1 MVNMKLFHT
10 PRIAKKIGLFFFLF
24 FTSILYS
31 QNNYYV
37 SSTNGSDSNDGL
49 SESSPFLTINK
60 GISQVSEG
68 GTVYVMNGT
77 YRNVGYG
84 TVDPSS
90 NTNMNNPHVVT
101 INKSGE

>member
-1 MVNMKLFHT
+1 MVNIKIFHT
-10 PRIAKKIGLFFFLF
+10 PRIPKKIGLVFFLF

-37 SSTNGSDSNDGL
+37 SSTNGSNSNDGL

-60 GISQVSEG
+60 GISEVSEG

-84 TVDPSS
+84 TRCF
-90 NTNMNNPHVVT
+90 
-101 INKSGE
+101 II